1 MKTLD
6 IIERHFTK
14 HLTKEDFIAYLHG
27 TILKYALQEQTIG
40 NAANIKYYA
49 DKLVEVLSEQPSERL
64 KDAQQIKSFDY
75 TKEQSVETPTV
86 KQPTVDTD
94 EPRVFKFKIGDHVL
108 ISKGTDDEHTGVIIR
123 LPRGN
128 SSFNEYIVDLDD
140 KTLGWEATVEDEGV
154 SCKNAWY
161 AHESNMI
168 PLEDTPKALTVGK
181 WYHTK
186 DFTVEELQELLPK
199 GTTIETEKET
209 LYAGIDTTPPEKT
222 EVKIVERITTSI
234 FGDTTLIE
242 VTTGSFLKEWFK
254 ITEE

>member
-1 MKTLD
+1 MEYLD
-6 IIERHFTK
+6 IIEENFSHS
-14 HLTKEDFIAYLHG
+14 DYVAYLRG
-27 TILKYALQEQTIG
+27 SILMALLE
-40 NAANIKYYA
+40 
-49 DKLVEVLSEQPSERL
+49 DKPLDLVEFKLYANKLAEVMDETQ
-64 KDAQQIKSFDY
+64 
-75 TKEQSVETPTV
+75 VENKPQVVSTAETE
-86 KQPTVDTD
+86 PTVDPD
-94 EPRVFKFKIGDHVL
+94 EPRVVKAHSFKLGDHVV
-108 ISKGTDDEHTGVIIR
+108 IDKGSIDERTGTIIR
-123 LPRGN
+123 LPRDN

-222 EVKIVERITTSI
+222 ETKVVERITTSV

-242 VTTGSFLKEWFK
+242 VTTGNFLKEWFK
-254 ITEE
+254 ITEEDK